1 MSKRPGVRVGAPV
14 ARPHA
19 VWCIGTYDAAH
30 AAESGSALPEVPILF
45 SKTPNTVLGP
55 NDDNRIPG
63 GSTKTDWEVELP
75 VLIRAAGP
83 LPEIRTLRYTLPD
96 TRCPTTFP
104 SGNSSWNSRGQWST
118 GKCCESF
125 NPTGP
130 ALAPADELNAE
141 DLTLRSFVNGEIR
154 QDSGTADLTFGIDDL
169 VWYLSQFAVLER
181 VDIINTGPPEGVAL
195 SGRFPFLRV
204 GDVVEVE
211 IEGIGK
217 ARQACS
223 DG

>member
-75 VLIRAAGP
+75 VVIGPRARYLKSGRCDTHCRTHGVQRRFRAGIP
-83 LPEIRTLRYTLPD
+83 VGTP
-96 TRCPTTFP
+96 
-104 SGNSSWNSRGQWST
+104 G
-118 GKCCESF
+118 
-125 NPTGP
+125 
-130 ALAPADELNAE
+130 
-141 DLTLRSFVNGEIR
+141 VNGRRANAARASIQPAR
-154 QDSGTADLTFGIDDL
+154 R
-169 VWYLSQFAVLER
+169 W
-181 VDIINTGPPEGVAL
+181 PPRT
-195 SGRFPFLRV
+195 S
-204 GDVVEVE
+204 
-211 IEGIGK
+211 
-217 ARQACS
+217 
-223 DG
+223 